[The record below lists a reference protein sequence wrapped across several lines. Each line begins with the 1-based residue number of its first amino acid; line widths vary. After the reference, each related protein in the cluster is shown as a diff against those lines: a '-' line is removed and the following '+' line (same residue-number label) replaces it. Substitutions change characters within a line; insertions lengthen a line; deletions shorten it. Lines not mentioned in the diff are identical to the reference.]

1 MRDLKVIV
9 KQPGKLP
16 ETIVITD
23 ELAAFQRIVGGY
35 IQAVAFN
42 DDHLM
47 IVHEEGK
54 LIGLTPNFMFRNDV
68 IVGPAIF
75 VGVDQEDFAD
85 CTLTEEDV
93 MRLIF

>member
-16 ETIVITD
+16 EAVVIPD

-42 DDHLM
+42 DDNLM